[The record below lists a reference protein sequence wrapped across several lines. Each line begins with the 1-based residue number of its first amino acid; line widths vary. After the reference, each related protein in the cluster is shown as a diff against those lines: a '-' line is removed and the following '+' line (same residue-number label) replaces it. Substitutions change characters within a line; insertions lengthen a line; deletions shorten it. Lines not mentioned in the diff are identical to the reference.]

1 MLRRLLLLLL
11 IALLGFGTVLQGAQ
25 ASVMGAGM
33 AMAAHGADAP
43 PCDGCDAGGEGLA
56 ACGASCAAGVALPA
70 SLSVQIEVV
79 AEARPSGR
87 TYWAESFSG
96 PPDPYPPRS

>member
-1 MLRRLLLLLL
+1 MLRRLLLSLA

-33 AMAAHGADAP
+33 AMAAHGAEAP
-43 PCDGCDAGGEGLA
+43 PCDGCDVGGEGLA
-56 ACGASCAAGVALPA
+56 ACGASCATGVALP
-70 SLSVQIEVV
+70 SSPSFQIDVV
-79 AEARPSGR
+79 AEARPGGQ
-87 TYWAESFSG
+87 TYWAESFFG